1 MKPFNETQRMTQWWL
16 WLVLSG
22 LAGIW
27 VWGIVQQIGLGKP
40 FGDKPMSDGELIL
53 SFLLPLGLLGFFRL
67 LTLKTTVDERGI
79 RISYRPLWRTQ
90 LRWDEIQDVR
100 LETYSGF
107 IGYGIRFT
115 GTYGTVYNA
124 KGNRGLLIRKKNGRR
139 LMIGT
144 QQSDALLLAVRTY
157 LAAR

>member
-1 MKPFNETQRMTQWWL
+1 MKTSAR
-16 WLVLSG
+16 
-22 LAGIW
+22 
-27 VWGIVQQIGLGKP
+27 KP
-40 FGDKPMSDGELIL
+40 AYHKTIYGRK
-53 SFLLPLGLLGFFRL
+53 LGFFRL

-90 LRWDEIQDVR
+90 LRRDEIQDVR

-115 GTYGTVYNA
+115 GTYSTVYNA

-144 QQSDALLLAVRTY
+144 QQPDALLLAVRTY
-157 LAAR
+157 LDAR